1 MLGFKTKGSGF
12 GSWSDRFFFF
22 FLYLSPFDNKAK
34 KIKKNVLSSDYIYC
48 ECKNQEMRLC
58 IKYLNRKGI
67 EVHLTLMFLS
77 LLLTFN
83 LLKSTAR
90 SYFLVE
96 ELIFERSS
104 RRYFFFGDLNMF
116 IF

>member
-1 MLGFKTKGSGF
+1 MQESG
-12 GSWSDRFFFF
+12 
-22 FLYLSPFDNKAK
+22 NA
-34 KIKKNVLSSDYIYC
+34 NVH
-48 ECKNQEMRLC
+48 
-58 IKYLNRKGI
+58 KYLNRKGI
-67 EVHLTLMFLS
+67 EVRDGTSHVS
-77 LLLTFN
+77 LLVTFY

-104 RRYFFFGDLNMF
+104 RQYFFLGDIKMF